1 MKSHQTP
8 AIRQLMIGTA
18 YKFLLH
24 SIAAGLFGF
33 AASSAL
39 AADLGSDC
47 CADLEQRV
55 AELEAMSARKGN
67 RRVSLTISGLATW
80 PIMVWDDGKKRDAYV
95 VSNEVKRPR
104 LRFSGDA
111 KIDTEWSAG
120 FALEIGPNPS
130 PFAPMDQ
137 FDYDPS
143 SGLTEIRHTYWY
155 AKNASLG
162 QVTVGHGSQATDSA
176 TEVTLANTSS
186 IMSPGL
192 PILLGY
198 FTRGWFMRRDDG
210 TLSGMR
216 FGDFLFKGRNDV
228 LGEGHRWNIV
238 RYDTPSIGGFTLSGS
253 WGEDDAK
260 DAAIRFSGAS
270 AGFKF
275 AAALGIGE
283 WTDGRPGDPRGCA
296 KASTVPD
303 VKCWEAGG
311 SASIM
316 HEASGL
322 FINAAAGYGKDN
334 NVSTIYGGIPGID
347 DDESFY
353 YVAGG
358 IEQQWFSLGKTTLFG
373 QYWHKDVG
381 AGIDIRGGPLD
392 ATPLGANAR
401 LSGADVSIYGLSAN
415 QTLAEG
421 VDLYVSL
428 NRTETEVR
436 TSAGGAVSGST
447 VTNIEPF
454 TFLIA
459 GLAVR
464 F

>member
-1 MKSHQTP
+1 MNSPHTP
-8 AIRQLMIGTA
+8 AIRQLMTNTA
-18 YKFLLH
+18 PRIVLR
-24 SIAAGLFGF
+24 SIAAGLLGF
-33 AASSAL
+33 VASGAL
-39 AADLGSDC
+39 AADLGSNC
-47 CADLEQRV
+47 CVDLEQRV
-55 AELEAMSARKGN
+55 AELEEMSARKGN
-67 RRVSLTISGLATW
+67 RKVSLTISGLATW
-80 PIMVWDDGKKRDAYV
+80 PIMVWDDGKQRDAYV

-104 LRFSGDA
+104 LRFSGEA
-111 KIDTEWSAG
+111 KIDADWSAG
-120 FALEIGPNPS
+120 IALEIGPNPS

-143 SGLTEIRHTYWY
+143 SDLTEIRHANWFV
-155 AKNASLG
+155 KNTNFG
-162 QVTVGHGSQATDSA
+162 QITVGHASQATDSA
-176 TEVTLANTSS
+176 TEVTLANTTS

-238 RYDTPSIGGFTLSGS
+238 RYDTPAIGGFTLSGS

-260 DAAIRFSGAS
+260 DAAIRYSGAA

-275 AAALGIGE
+275 AAAAGIGE
-283 WTDGRPGDPRGCA
+283 WTDGAGQRGCA
-296 KASTVPD
+296 KAATGPD
-303 VKCWEAGG
+303 LKCWEVGG

-316 HEASGL
+316 HEASGI
-322 FINAAAGYGKDN
+322 FVNAAAGYGQDE
-334 NVSTIYGGIPGID
+334 VVRTLYGGVPGID
-347 DDESFY
+347 DDEAFY
-353 YVAGG
+353 YAVAG
-358 IEQQWFSLGKTTLFG
+358 IEQKWLSVGKTTLFG
-373 QYWHKDVG
+373 QYWHKDVA
-381 AGIDIRGGPLD
+381 AGINFRSGQLD
-392 ATPLGANAR
+392 AAPLGANAR
-401 LSGADVSIYGLSAN
+401 LSGADVSIYGLSIN

-421 VDLYVSL
+421 VDFYASI

-436 TSAGGAVSGST
+436 TSVNGAAAGSAVT
-447 VTNIEPF
+447 QIEPF
-454 TFLIA
+454 TFLLA

>member
-1 MKSHQTP
+1 M
-8 AIRQLMIGTA
+8 LGTVP
-18 YKFLLH
+18 KFALQA
-24 SIAAGLFGF
+24 IAAGFFGI
-33 AASSAL
+33 AASDAR

-67 RRVSLTISGLATW
+67 RRVSLTISGLVTW

-111 KIDTEWSAG
+111 KINAEWSAG

-137 FDYDPS
+137 FDYDA
-143 SGLTEIRHTYWY
+143 SGDLQEIRHTNWFV
-155 AKNASLG
+155 KNASLG
-162 QVTVGHGSQATDSA
+162 QVTLGHGPQATDSA
-176 TEVTLANTSS
+176 TEVTLANTTSV
-186 IMSPGL
+186 MSPGL

-238 RYDTPSIGGFTLSGS
+238 RYDTPKIGGITLSAS
-253 WGEDDAK
+253 WGEDDTK
-260 DAAIRFSGAS
+260 DAAIRYSGGADGLSLLRLPVLASGPMVKRSTS
-270 AGFKF
+270 AG
-275 AAALGIGE
+275 AHYA
-283 WTDGRPGDPRGCA
+283 RGHGA
-296 KASTVPD
+296 D
-303 VKCWEAGG
+303 IDCWELGG
-311 SASIM
+311 SASLM

-334 NVSTIYGGIPGID
+334 NVSSIYGGVPGID

-353 YVAGG
+353 YFVAG

-381 AGIDIRGGPLD
+381 AGINFR
-392 ATPLGANAR
+392 AARSTPR
-401 LSGADVSIYGLSAN
+401 RSTPRRSA
-415 QTLAEG
+415 QTPGSQA
-421 VDLYVSL
+421 
-428 NRTETEVR
+428 R
-436 TSAGGAVSGST
+436 TSAFMV
-447 VTNIEPF
+447 
-454 TFLIA
+454 
-459 GLAVR
+459 
-464 F
+464 

>member
-1 MKSHQTP
+1 
-8 AIRQLMIGTA
+8 
-18 YKFLLH
+18 
-24 SIAAGLFGF
+24 
-33 AASSAL
+33 
-39 AADLGSDC
+39 
-47 CADLEQRV
+47 
-55 AELEAMSARKGN
+55 MSARKGN
-67 RRVSLTISGLATW
+67 RKVSLTLSGLVTW

-104 LRFSGDA
+104 LRFSGEA
-111 KIDTEWSAG
+111 KIDADWSAG

-143 SGLTEIRHTYWY
+143 SDLQEIRHTNWY
-155 AKNASLG
+155 VKNSNLG
-162 QVTVGHGSQATDSA
+162 QITVGHASQATDSV
-176 TEVTLANTSS
+176 TEVTLANTTSV
-186 IMSPGL
+186 MSPGL

-210 TLSGMR
+210 TLSGLR

-238 RYDTPSIGGFTLSGS
+238 RYDTPMIGGFTLSGS

-260 DAAIRFSGAS
+260 DAAIRYSGAA

-275 AAALGIGE
+275 AAAAGAGE
-283 WTDGRPGDPRGCA
+283 WSDGQAINQRGCA
-296 KASTVPD
+296 LARGTSAD
-303 VKCWEAGG
+303 IDCWELGG
-311 SASIM
+311 SASLM

-334 NVSTIYGGIPGID
+334 NASLIYGGIPGVD
-347 DDESFY
+347 DDETFY
-353 YVAGG
+353 YLVGG

-381 AGIDIRGGPLD
+381 AGINFRGGQLD
-392 ATPLGANAR
+392 ATPLGATPLGENAR

-436 TSAGGAVSGST
+436 TSRNGAANGST
-447 VTNIEPF
+447 VTKIEPF
-454 TFLIA
+454 TFLLA
-459 GLAVR
+459 GMAVR